1 MWRLIGVF
9 IIGGILGAGAGIGV
23 GFFIFPF
30 VFPPPAANDTL
41 NTEELT
47 AVIAKGQF
55 IHANTMDPVHYG
67 TGGVTVL
74 QRTVFLESDFEVGPG
89 PKFHVYLVPK
99 EAVRRAGDV
108 KGSGFHRLGA
118 PTSLQRQPE
127 IYYPGD
133 DKYQRVQVGGYLVR
147 RLWRADLTGRPAVPI
162 TNYSTVWTAITGK
175 FSFYLHPLVLECS
188 ICGDDLASL
197 QVGEERPP

>member
-9 IIGGILGAGAGIGV
+9 VLGGILGTGAGIGV

-41 NTEELT
+41 NTDELT
-47 AVIAKGQF
+47 AIVAKGKF

-67 TGGVTVL
+67 SGGVTVL

-99 EAVRRAGDV
+99 ASVRRAGDV
-108 KGSGFHRLGA
+108 KGTDFIDLGRLRAFKG
-118 PTSLQRQPE
+118 SQ
-127 IYYPGD
+127 
-133 DKYQRVQVGGYLVR
+133 KYTIPATININDYQSVVIWCAAFGVLISP
-147 RLWRADLTGRPAVPI
+147 ADLQ
-162 TNYSTVWTAITGK
+162 
-175 FSFYLHPLVLECS
+175 FL
-188 ICGDDLASL
+188 
-197 QVGEERPP
+197 